1 MLLATENYW
10 PRSWATPYD
19 MKSWRSL
26 VGLTFGMSRGL
37 HNPLEWIRLIRTN
50 FRRLVIL
57 IVGGVVL
64 LVGVAMLVLPGP
76 GIIVIIAGL
85 AILAKE
91 FTWAERT
98 LDKAKAQAANATNKV
113 KGARILKRKP
123 SGDI

>member
-1 MLLATENYW
+1 MNSGGLQ
-10 PRSWATPYD
+10 
-19 MKSWRSL
+19 
-26 VGLTFGMSRGL
+26 VGLPFGMANGL
-37 HNPLEWIRLIRTN
+37 HNPLEWIRIIRTN

-64 LVGVAMLVLPGP
+64 LAGVAMLVLPGP
-76 GIIVIIAGL
+76 GIVVIIAGL

-123 SGDI
+123 SGNS

>member
-1 MLLATENYW
+1 MA
-10 PRSWATPYD
+10 
-19 MKSWRSL
+19 
-26 VGLTFGMSRGL
+26 RGL

-64 LVGVAMLVLPGP
+64 LLGIAMLVLPGP
-76 GIIVIIAGL
+76 GIVVIIAGL

-98 LDKAKAQAANATNKV
+98 LDTATEQASKATSKV
-113 KGARILKRKP
+113 KGTRFKRKP
-123 SGDI
+123 SENS

>member
-1 MLLATENYW
+1 MLLAMENYW
-10 PRSWATPYD
+10 LNSWFTPYD
-19 MKSWRSL
+19 MNSWRSL
-26 VGLTFGMSRGL
+26 VGLTFGMARGL

-57 IVGGVVL
+57 IIGGVVL
-64 LVGVAMLVLPGP
+64 LIGVAMLVLPGP

-113 KGARILKRKP
+113 KGARVLKRKP

>member
-1 MLLATENYW
+1 MNSEGLQ
-10 PRSWATPYD
+10 
-19 MKSWRSL
+19 
-26 VGLTFGMSRGL
+26 VGLPFGMANGL

-50 FRRLVIL
+50 FRRMVIL

-64 LVGVAMLVLPGP
+64 LAGVAMLVLPGP
-76 GIIVIIAGL
+76 GIVVIIAGL

-123 SGDI
+123 SRDF

>member
-1 MLLATENYW
+1 MA
-10 PRSWATPYD
+10 
-19 MKSWRSL
+19 
-26 VGLTFGMSRGL
+26 RGL

-64 LVGVAMLVLPGP
+64 LAGVAMLVLPGP
-76 GIIVIIAGL
+76 GIVVIIAGL

-98 LDKAKAQAANATNKV
+98 LDTAKEQASKATNKV
-113 KGARILKRKP
+113 KGTRFKRKP
-123 SGDI
+123 SENS

>member
-1 MLLATENYW
+1 MA
-10 PRSWATPYD
+10 
-19 MKSWRSL
+19 
-26 VGLTFGMSRGL
+26 RGL

-64 LVGVAMLVLPGP
+64 LAGIGMLVLPGP
-76 GIIVIIAGL
+76 GIVVIIAGL

-98 LDKAKAQAANATNKV
+98 LDKAKEQASKATNKV
-113 KGARILKRKP
+113 KDTRVLKRKS
-123 SGDI
+123 SGNS

>member
-1 MLLATENYW
+1 MA
-10 PRSWATPYD
+10 
-19 MKSWRSL
+19 
-26 VGLTFGMSRGL
+26 RGL

-57 IVGGVVL
+57 IIGGVVL
-64 LVGVAMLVLPGP
+64 FVGIGMLVLPGP
-76 GIIVIIAGL
+76 GILVIIAGL